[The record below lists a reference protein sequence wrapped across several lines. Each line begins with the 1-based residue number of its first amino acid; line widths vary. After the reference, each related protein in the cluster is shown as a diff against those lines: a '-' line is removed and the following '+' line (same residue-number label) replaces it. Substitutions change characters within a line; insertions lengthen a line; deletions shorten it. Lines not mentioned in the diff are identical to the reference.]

1 MTTNPTI
8 TVIVSMAI
16 PTTIAL
22 GINKMHEIIN
32 RTPIILNDGV
42 CFNSITYADIFC
54 VGLLGALFG
63 LFLASLIIIFND
75 WINMV

>member
-22 GINKMHEIIN
+22 GINKMNEIIN

-54 VGLLGALFG
+54 VGLLGALLG